1 MRLSVGFADLVS
13 FTRLSQRLEA
23 RELTML
29 VDRFGRRSS
38 DVIAGGAG
46 RLVKTVGD
54 EVLFVADTPAA
65 ARGSAW
71 TWPRRWPR
79 TPSCPTSGSASR
91 PARAHPD
98 GRRFGHTVNLASRLT
113 ALAAPG
119 TVLVDSATAA
129 ALATDDAFELDAERT
144 RAVRG
149 VGLVRPGVVRR
160 RR

>member
-1 MRLSVGFADLVS
+1 M
-13 FTRLSQRLEA
+13 
-23 RELTML
+23 
-29 VDRFGRRSS
+29 
-38 DVIAGGAG
+38 
-46 RLVKTVGD
+46 
-54 EVLFVADTPAA
+54 LFVADTPAA
-65 ARGSAW
+65 A
-71 TWPRRWPR
+71 
-79 TPSCPTSGSASR
+79 
-91 PARAHPD
+91 ARIGLDLAETMAEDPELSDVHVGIATGTVLTRMGD
-98 GRRFGHTVNLASRLT
+98 VFGHTVNLASRLT